1 MSEVPAIMQRLE
13 ELKEE
18 QNRIAEE
25 QDTLWKAFY
34 TIADQEAGPGKPY
47 RYLDHDSGKVM
58 ARSVRESQSLNQEQ
72 LRELLSDE
80 EWERITLEVRVLD
93 QTLLEAALKHG
104 EIPVSA
110 VEKCTTTKTFP
121 ARLGPRKASKEELAE
136 LEEQEAR

>member
-25 QDTLWKAFY
+25 QDALWRAFY
-34 TIADQEAGPGKPY
+34 AIADKEAGPGKPY
-47 RYLDHDSGKVM
+47 RFLDTNNGKVI
-58 ARSVRESQSLNQEQ
+58 ARSVRESQSLDQDR

-80 EWERITLEVRVLD
+80 EWEHITLEVRVLD
-93 QTLLEAALKHG
+93 QTLLEAALKKG

-110 VEKCTTTKTFP
+110 VEKCTTVKMFP